1 MHMRA
6 GMRATRSGRLNRF
19 SSRVLSFN
27 DIFVNG
33 TPIVVIVQ
41 CVASRAAL
49 RQKPASQEIHLAPNT
64 TELNR
69 ESHC

>member
-1 MHMRA
+1 MHMRVE
-6 GMRATRSGRLNRF
+6 MRATRNGRLNRF
-19 SSRVLSFN
+19 SSRVLTFN

-49 RQKPASQEIHLAPNT
+49 RQKPASQEIHLAQT
-64 TELNR
+64 QR
-69 ESHC
+69 S